1 MKGLYRYLSP
11 FAPDQSGAVSA
22 LYELGGILVICDAG
36 GCAGNVCGFDEPRWF
51 TQKSAVFS
59 AGIRDMDAIMGRDDR
74 LMQKIGDAVS
84 QMDAAFVAL
93 IGTPVPAVIGTD
105 LAALGKLARRRFGLP
120 VLAVDTTGMELYD
133 KGQEKAWLSL
143 LEAFARPE
151 PDAARAPALCVWGA
165 TPLDLPGEN
174 AGERLAQR
182 LSALGF
188 GRAACAGYGAG
199 LADVENA
206 GAARCNLVVSPSGL
220 APAKWLQKRFGTPY
234 LAGLPLAERGL
245 AELKGAI
252 AAEIAGAPRSR
263 AQNGAGE
270 PVPGEKKPGG
280 VLLLHQ
286 QVLADALRR
295 ELAARGFSGR
305 ADIAGW
311 FAQAPELARPGDR
324 ALRAEGDLAALVSER
339 GYAAVAGDP
348 LYRRALPDFTGV
360 YVELPHYAVSSGIFP
375 EPETETV
382 IQKLLEAAGAGQNGK
397 GGAAPC

>member
-22 LYELGGILVICDAG
+22 LFELGGILVVCDAG

-59 AGIRDMDAIMGRDDR
+59 AGIRDMDAILGRDDR

-84 QMDAAFVAL
+84 KMDAAFVAL
-93 IGTPVPAVIGTD
+93 VGTPVPAVIGTD
-105 LAALGKLARRRFGLP
+105 LAALAKLARRRFGLP

-143 LEAFARPE
+143 LAAFARPE
-151 PDAARAPALCVWGA
+151 PDAENAPAIGVWGA

-174 AGERLAQR
+174 AGERLAEQ

-188 GRAACAGYGAG
+188 GRAACIGYGAG

-206 GAARCNLVVSPSGL
+206 GAARCNLAVSPSGL

-234 LAGLPLAERGL
+234 LAGLPLTERGF
-245 AELKGAI
+245 AELREAI
-252 AAEIAGAPRSR
+252 AAALAGAPRMP
-263 AQNGAGE
+263 GA
-270 PVPGEKKPGG
+270 PVPEEKKPGG

-295 ELAARGFSGR
+295 EITARGFSGR

-311 FAQAPELARPGDR
+311 FAQAPELARPDDR
-324 ALRAEGDLAALVSER
+324 VLRAEGDLAALAAER

-348 LYRRALPDFTGV
+348 LYRRALPDFGGV

-382 IQKLLEAAGAGQNGK
+382 IRRLLETAGAPRGGRNDK
-397 GGAAPC
+397 GGPAPC

>member
-84 QMDAAFVAL
+84 QVDAAFVAL
-93 IGTPVPAVIGTD
+93 VGTPVPAVIGTD
-105 LAALGKLARRRFGLP
+105 LAALAKLARRRFGLP

-151 PDAARAPALCVWGA
+151 PDAARAPALGVWGA

-220 APAKWLQKRFGTPY
+220 APAKWLHKRFGTPY
-234 LAGLPLAERGL
+234 LAGLPLTERGF
-245 AELKGAI
+245 AELKEAI
-252 AAEIAGAPRSR
+252 ADALSGNTASGSA
-263 AQNGAGE
+263 E
-270 PVPGEKKPGG
+270 PVYGEEKPGG

-324 ALRAEGDLAALVSER
+324 VLRAEGDLATLVSES

-382 IQKLLEAAGAGQNGK
+382 LQKLLEAAGAPGAGQNGK
-397 GGAAPC
+397 GGAVPC